1 MTRKVT
7 ELVMSEKRAKGDG
20 RYIMLDVY
28 DDKLAEHIHQYLIDC
43 SSAAMDNNDFKEAEE
58 FLHDANALAEIIRE
72 YNEPL
77 PEDINKV
84 EL

>member
-1 MTRKVT
+1 MRKVT
-7 ELVMSEKRAKGDG
+7 GLVMGEKRAKGEG

-28 DDKLAEHIHQYLIDC
+28 DDKLANVLRQHLIDC
-43 SSAAMDNNDFKEAEE
+43 ASAAMDNNDFGEAEN
-58 FLHDANALAEIIRE
+58 FLHDANALAEVIRE

>member
-1 MTRKVT
+1 MRKVT
-7 ELVMSEKRAKGDG
+7 GLVMGEKRAKGEG

-28 DDKLAEHIHQYLIDC
+28 DDKLAEYIRQYLIDC
-43 SSAAMDNNDFKEAEE
+43 SSAAMDNNDFEEAEN
-58 FLHDANALAEIIRE
+58 FLHDANALAEVIRE